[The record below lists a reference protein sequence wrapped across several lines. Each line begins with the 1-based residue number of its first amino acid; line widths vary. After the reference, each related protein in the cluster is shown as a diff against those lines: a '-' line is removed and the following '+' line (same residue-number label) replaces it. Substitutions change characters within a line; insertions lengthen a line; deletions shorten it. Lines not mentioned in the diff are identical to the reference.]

1 MAAPT
6 PNAREQV
13 LRRQSRIRLVAFL
26 GVLAVAGV
34 VILRVDNMLVSF
46 LLAFVISY
54 SLGPVVNILERKSID
69 RVFAT
74 TTLFLI
80 LGVVLGV
87 TGYLTFPLL
96 GERVQALQ
104 QDAPKYIEG
113 ITRLMRSLEVKLD
126 FLRNS
131 GIDIDLGSKLQE
143 RLLPAT
149 EKFFGALPRYVT
161 KFLTVMLLAPF
172 FAFFMIKDGRNF
184 SRTLLALVPNNLFE
198 LTYNIYHQINDQ
210 MGQFVRARLLEALIV
225 GFVTWAGLL
234 MIGFPFAEVLAVFAA
249 VTNLIPY
256 IGPVIGTI
264 PAVVLAMVNGASPI
278 EMSLL
283 LLVYFIAQLIDAA
296 FIIPVVV
303 AKIVD
308 LHPVTVIVVIIIG
321 AQLMGVIGMLISI
334 PVASALKVTIGTIF
348 RYLTDYRV

>member
-1 MAAPT
+1 MAAPAQN
-6 PNAREQV
+6 PREQV
-13 LRRQSRIRLVAFL
+13 LRRQSFIRLGAFL
-26 GVLAVAGV
+26 SVLLVSGV
-34 VILRVDNMLVSF
+34 VILKVDNMLVSF

-54 SLGPVVNILERKSID
+54 QLGPLVNFLERKNID

-74 TTLFLI
+74 TALFLI
-80 LGVVLGV
+80 FGVVLGV
-87 TGYLTFPLL
+87 IGYLTFPLL
-96 GERVQALQ
+96 GERIQALQ
-104 QDAPKYIEG
+104 SDAPKYISG
-113 ITRLMRSLEVKLD
+113 VTRLMQNLETKLK
-126 FLRNS
+126 FLQSS
-131 GIDIDLGSKLQE
+131 GLDIDLGGKIQE

-149 EKFFGALPRYVT
+149 EKFFGALPKYVT

-210 MGQFVRARLLEALIV
+210 MGQFVRARLLEAVIV
-225 GFVTWAGLL
+225 GFVTWVGLL

-264 PAVVLAMVNGASPI
+264 PAVILAMVNGATPL

-321 AQLMGVIGMLISI
+321 AQLMGVVGMLISI

>member
-1 MAAPT
+1 MAQST
-6 PNAREQV
+6 SREQV
-13 LRRQSRIRLVAFL
+13 LRRQSLIRLIAFL
-26 GVLAVAGV
+26 SVLV
-34 VILRVDNMLVSF
+34 VTGTIVLKVENMLVSC

-54 SLGPVVNILERKSID
+54 LLGPLVNVLERKNVN

-74 TTLFLI
+74 TALFLI
-80 LGVVLGV
+80 TGVALGLA
-87 TGYLTFPLL
+87 GYLTFPLL
-96 GERVQALQ
+96 AERIQVLQ
-104 QDAPKYIEG
+104 VDSPKYVEG
-113 ITRLMRSLEVKLD
+113 ITRLMQSWEHKLR
-126 FLRNS
+126 FLQNM
-131 GIDIDLGSKLQE
+131 GLDIDLGSKIQE

-149 EKFFGALPRYVT
+149 EGFFAALPTYVS

-210 MGQFVRARLLEALIV
+210 MGQFVRARLLEAAIV
-225 GFVTWAGLL
+225 GLVTWVGLL
-234 MIGFPFAEVLAVFAA
+234 MIDFPFAELLAVFAA

-264 PAVVLAMVNGASPI
+264 PAVILAMVNGASALD
-278 EMSLL
+278 MSLL

-321 AQLMGVIGMLISI
+321 AQLMGVVGMLISI
-334 PVASALKVTIGTIF
+334 PVASAMKVTIGTIF